1 MGTSDHDGVNSR
13 NFDSAKSCRVRPNDA
28 TQYPYPSQ
36 DDSRGAYCQRLK
48 NPYTKAIMW
57 KTRITALLLLIAGAG
72 IGYFIYASEP
82 KLHEGRTIYGQA
94 VAEKFPFK
102 LGLDLS
108 GGVRLIYRADVSTIK
123 ASDVTNTMGLL
134 RDVIERRINLFG
146 VSEPVVQVEEK
157 GGITG
162 PVEERLVVELPGV
175 SDVEK
180 AVSMIGQTPK
190 LEFMTERSKE
200 ELDAYNKAVAQF
212 KANQAAGKPLTIP
225 AELLAGP
232 YKPTELNGRFLDS
245 ATLEF
250 SNTTREPIVS
260 IVFNAAGSDIFAKLT
275 QDNVGKTVAIFLD
288 RDLGSQPISAPVVR
302 EAITGGKAQ
311 ITGKFTPEEAR
322 TLVNRLNSG
331 ALPVDKLE
339 LLSTE
344 TISAPLGAK
353 ALHAGVLAG
362 VWGLI
367 IVAAFLIF
375 WYRLPGVV
383 ATLALAIYVVMMLAL
398 FKFFGVT
405 LTAAGIA
412 GFILSMGM
420 AVDANILIFERTKEE
435 LRKGHSVQDAVHEGF
450 ARAWTSIRDSNIS
463 SIITASILFWFG
475 ATLIKGFALTFGLGV
490 LVSMFSAITLS
501 RMFLYSLP
509 VKGHGLFVR
518 FLFGSGFFKLH

>member
-1 MGTSDHDGVNSR
+1 
-13 NFDSAKSCRVRPNDA
+13 
-28 TQYPYPSQ
+28 
-36 DDSRGAYCQRLK
+36 
-48 NPYTKAIMW
+48 MW
-57 KTRITALLLLIAGAG
+57 KTRVTALVLLIVGAG

-82 KLHEGRTIYGQA
+82 QLHNGKTVFGQA
-94 VAEKFPFK
+94 IAEKFPFK

-108 GGVRLIYRADVSTIK
+108 GGVRLIYHADVSSIK
-123 ASDVTNTMGLL
+123 ATDVSNTMGLL
-134 RDVIERRINLFG
+134 RDVIERRVNLFG
-146 VSEPVVQVEEK
+146 VSEPVVQVEER
-157 GGITG
+157 GGVTG
-162 PVEERLVVELPGV
+162 PLDERLVVELPGI
-175 SDVEK
+175 SDVQK
-180 AVSMIGQTPK
+180 AIAMIGQTPK
-190 LEFMTERSKE
+190 LEFMTERTQAE
-200 ELDAYNKAVAQF
+200 RDAYNKALTKY
-212 KANQAAGKPLTIP
+212 KADQAAGKPLTIP

-232 YKPTELNGRFLDS
+232 YKPTELNGRYLDS

-260 IVFNAAGSDIFAKLT
+260 IVFNAEGTDIFARLT
-275 QDNVGKTVAIFLD
+275 KDNVGKTIAIFLD
-288 RDLGSQPISAPVVR
+288 RELGNSDPISAPVVR
-302 EAITGGKAQ
+302 EEITGGKAQ
-311 ITGKFTPEEAR
+311 ITGNFTPEQAR

-353 ALHAGVLAG
+353 ALNAGILAG
-362 VWGLI
+362 MWGLI

-375 WYRLPGVV
+375 WYRLPGII
-383 ATLALAIYVVMMLAL
+383 ATLALSIYVVIMLAL

-412 GFILSMGM
+412 GFILSIGM

-435 LRKGHSVQDAVHEGF
+435 LRRGHAIHDAVHEGF

-490 LVSMFSAITLS
+490 LVSMFSAITIS

-509 VKGHGLFVR
+509 VKGHGSIVR